1 MIEFIRDSLCEI
13 MRLVRVFLLSSIFFL
28 FFTGFFAANAE
39 AMQIF
44 VKGLQGETIILDVE
58 PDDSIVNVKQKIQD
72 KENIPTASQFLT
84 FAGNLLEDNRT
95 LSDYNI
101 QNEATLHLDL
111 HYNFTMGL
119 HVPLQEDLLIS
130 DAHIWLEEDTLVDG
144 NLSIENSHINVNR
157 SLDMT
162 ISEIRVNSTGSLN
175 IFNCTI
181 STINND
187 NFSYSMYT
195 IVSDAG
201 SLTISETTIEYSMIW
216 LVGGNASIANTSLDG
231 YGIVNYGVFSE
242 DTTLV
247 MNNVLISNYTLG
259 VRSIGSISVQNQ
271 VTFSNCSTWMT
282 QEWWVT
288 FTATDISTNLPV
300 SGFQIRQWDSDG
312 SMLGTWNW
320 AKEYEIDS
328 TGQRID
334 HVANFSTFANFGFAR
349 VDDQWSQIVTSNT
362 DFIRPFNLNLSAIE
376 YKSAEIYASGN
387 LWNPGEV
394 VSKWSE
400 INVYVT
406 INNPTDYNFSNLFLD
421 MDISNNKGFARESVS
436 LSPREETTG
445 NISWRA
451 SLEGPLSLKITT
463 FLDLSSSGNVTLSML
478 KFVEI
483 GDTREDTTDSG
494 NMLTLFALFT
504 ILTLCSYVIYTGIE
518 DQDSDLSDVDSDSD
532 EKTDEDDYGGELAI
546 PDESLEEE

>member
-1 MIEFIRDSLCEI
+1 
-13 MRLVRVFLLSSIFFL
+13 MRIARVLLLSSIFFL
-28 FFTGFFAANAE
+28 VFIGFFSANTE

-44 VKGLQGETIILDVE
+44 VKDSQEETIVLDVE
-58 PDDSIVNVKQKIQD
+58 PDDSIANVKQKIQD
-72 KENIPTASQFLT
+72 KESIPTVSQLLF
-84 FAGNLLEDNRT
+84 FAGSLLEDNRT

-101 QNEATLHLDL
+101 QNEATLHLAL
-111 HYNFTMGL
+111 QYNFTMGL
-119 HVPLQEDLLIS
+119 HVNLQEDLLIK
-130 DAHIWLEEDTLVDG
+130 DAQIWLEEDILVDG
-144 NLSIENSHINVNR
+144 NLSIENSYINVNR

-181 STINND
+181 STVSDD

-201 SLTISETTIEYSMIW
+201 SLIISETTIDYSMVW
-216 LVGGNASIANTSLDG
+216 LVGGNASIENAVLDG
-231 YGIVNYGVFSE
+231 HGIVNYGVFSE
-242 DTTLV
+242 DTILT
-247 MNNVLISNYTLG
+247 MDNVSISNYTLG
-259 VRSIGSISVQNQ
+259 LRSIGSIPVQNQ
-271 VTFSNCSTWMT
+271 VTFSNCLTWMT

-288 FTATDISTNLPV
+288 FTATDTSTTLPV

-334 HVANFSTFANFGFAR
+334 HVANFSAFANFGFAR
-349 VDDQWSQIVTSNT
+349 VDDQWSQTVSSNMN
-362 DFIRPFNLNLSAIE
+362 FNRSFNLNLSAIE
-376 YKSAEIYASGN
+376 YKSAEVYASGN
-387 LWNPGEV
+387 LWKSGQV

-421 MDISNNKGFARESVS
+421 MDISNNKGFARESIS
-436 LSPREETTG
+436 LSPKGETIG

-463 FLDLSSSGNVTLSML
+463 FLDLSSSGNLTLSMS

-483 GDTREDTTDSG
+483 GDTSEDTTDSG
-494 NMLTLFALFT
+494 NMLTLFAVFI
-504 ILTLCSYVIYTGIE
+504 ILTVCSYVIYSGME
-518 DQDSDLSDVDSDSD
+518 DQDSDSDLSDDVSDSD
-532 EKTDEDDYGGELAI
+532 EKIKEDDYERKLAI
-546 PDESLEEE
+546 PDESSEEE

>member
-1 MIEFIRDSLCEI
+1 
-13 MRLVRVFLLSSIFFL
+13 MRLVRVLLLSSIFFL
-28 FFTGFFAANAE
+28 VFTGFFVANAE

-44 VKGLQGETIILDVE
+44 VKDLQGTTITLDVE
-58 PDDSIVNVKQKIQD
+58 PSDTLENVKSKIQD
-72 KENIPTASQFLT
+72 KEGISPEHQRLI
-84 FAGNLLEDNRT
+84 FAGKELEDGRT

-101 QNEATLHLDL
+101 QNESTLHLVL
-111 HYNFTMGL
+111 RYNFTMGL
-119 HVPLQEDLLIS
+119 HVGIEEDWLITHS
-130 DAHIWLEEDTLVDG
+130 QIWLEGDILVDG

-162 ISEIRVNSTGSLN
+162 ISEIRVNSTGILN

-181 STINND
+181 STINDD

-201 SLTISETTIEYSMIW
+201 SLIISETTIDYSMVW
-216 LVGGNASIANTSLDG
+216 LVGGDASIENSSLNG
-231 YGIVNYGVFSE
+231 HNIVNYGVFSE
-242 DTTLV
+242 DTNLN
-247 MNNVLISNYTLG
+247 MNNVSISNYTLG
-259 VRSIGSISVQNQ
+259 LRSIGTIPVQNQ
-271 VTFSNCSTWMT
+271 VIFSNCLTWMT

-288 FTATDISTNLPV
+288 FTATDTSTNLPV

-334 HVANFSTFANFGFAR
+334 HIANFSAFANFGFAR

-376 YKSAEIYASGN
+376 YKSAEVYASGTI
-387 LWNPGEV
+387 WKSGQV

-421 MDISNNKGFARESVS
+421 MDISNNKGFARESIS
-436 LSPREETTG
+436 LSPKGETIG

-483 GDTREDTTDSG
+483 GDTSEDTTDSG
-494 NMLTLFALFT
+494 NMLTLFAVFI
-504 ILTLCSYVIYTGIE
+504 ILTVCTYVIYSGME
-518 DQDSDLSDVDSDSD
+518 DQDSELSDDDSASD
-532 EKTDEDDYGGELAI
+532 EKINEDDYERELAI
-546 PDESLEEE
+546 PDESSEEE

>member
-1 MIEFIRDSLCEI
+1 
-13 MRLVRVFLLSSIFFL
+13 MRIARVLLLSSIFFL
-28 FFTGFFAANAE
+28 VFIGFFSANTE

-44 VKGLQGETIILDVE
+44 VKDSQEETIVLDVE

-72 KENIPTASQFLT
+72 KESIPTVSQLLF
-84 FAGNLLEDNRT
+84 FAGSLLEDNRT

-101 QNEATLHLDL
+101 QNEATLHLAL
-111 HYNFTMGL
+111 QYNFTMGL
-119 HVPLQEDLLIS
+119 HVNLQEDLLIK
-130 DAHIWLEEDTLVDG
+130 DAQIWLEEDILVDG
-144 NLSIENSHINVNR
+144 NLSIENSYINVNR

-181 STINND
+181 STVSDD

-201 SLTISETTIEYSMIW
+201 SLIISETTIDYSMIW
-216 LVGGNASIANTSLDG
+216 LVGGNASIENAVLDG
-231 YGIVNYGVFSE
+231 HGIVNYGVFSE
-242 DTTLV
+242 DTILT
-247 MNNVLISNYTLG
+247 MNNVSISNYTLG
-259 VRSIGSISVQNQ
+259 LRSIGSIPVQNQ
-271 VTFSNCSTWMT
+271 VTFSNCLTWMT

-288 FTATDISTNLPV
+288 FTATDTSTNLPV

-334 HVANFSTFANFGFAR
+334 HVANFSAFANFGFAR
-349 VDDQWSQIVTSNT
+349 VDDHWSQIVSSNMN
-362 DFIRPFNLNLSAIE
+362 FNRSFNLNLSAIE
-376 YKSAEIYASGN
+376 YKSAEVYASGN
-387 LWNPGEV
+387 LWKSGQV

-421 MDISNNKGFARESVS
+421 MDISNNKGFARESIS
-436 LSPREETTG
+436 LSPKGETIG

-463 FLDLSSSGNVTLSML
+463 FLDLSSSGNLTLSMS

-483 GDTREDTTDSG
+483 GDISEDTTDSG
-494 NMLTLFALFT
+494 NMLTLFAVFI
-504 ILTLCSYVIYTGIE
+504 ILTVCSYVIYSGME
-518 DQDSDLSDVDSDSD
+518 DQDSDSDLSDDVSDSD
-532 EKTDEDDYGGELAI
+532 EKIKEDDYERKLAI
-546 PDESLEEE
+546 PDESSEEE

>member
-1 MIEFIRDSLCEI
+1 
-13 MRLVRVFLLSSIFFL
+13 MRIARVLLLSSIFFL
-28 FFTGFFAANAE
+28 VFIGFFSANTE

-44 VKGLQGETIILDVE
+44 VKDSQEETIVLDVE
-58 PDDSIVNVKQKIQD
+58 PDDSIANVKQKIQD
-72 KENIPTASQFLT
+72 KESIPTVSQLLF
-84 FAGNLLEDNRT
+84 FAGSLLEDNRT

-101 QNEATLHLDL
+101 QNEATLHLAL
-111 HYNFTMGL
+111 QYNFTMGL
-119 HVPLQEDLLIS
+119 HVNLQEDLLIK
-130 DAHIWLEEDTLVDG
+130 DAQIWLEEDILVDG
-144 NLSIENSHINVNR
+144 NLSIENSYINVNR

-181 STINND
+181 STVSDD

-201 SLTISETTIEYSMIW
+201 SLIISETTIDYSMVW
-216 LVGGNASIANTSLDG
+216 LVGGNASIENAVLDG
-231 YGIVNYGVFSE
+231 HGIVNYGVFSE
-242 DTTLV
+242 DTILT
-247 MNNVLISNYTLG
+247 MDNVSISNYTLG
-259 VRSIGSISVQNQ
+259 LRSIGSIPVQNQ
-271 VTFSNCSTWMT
+271 VTFSNCLTWMT

-288 FTATDISTNLPV
+288 FTATDTSTNLPV

-334 HVANFSTFANFGFAR
+334 HVANFSAFANFGFAR
-349 VDDQWSQIVTSNT
+349 VDDQWSQIVSSNT
-362 DFIRPFNLNLSAIE
+362 NFNRSFNLNLSAIE
-376 YKSAEIYASGN
+376 YKSAEVYASGN
-387 LWNPGEV
+387 LWKSGQV

-421 MDISNNKGFARESVS
+421 MDISNNKGFARESIS
-436 LSPREETTG
+436 LSPKGETIG

-463 FLDLSSSGNVTLSML
+463 FLDLSSSGNLTLSMS

-483 GDTREDTTDSG
+483 GDTSEDTTDSG
-494 NMLTLFALFT
+494 NMLTLFAVFI
-504 ILTLCSYVIYTGIE
+504 ILTVCSYVIYSGME
-518 DQDSDLSDVDSDSD
+518 DQDSDSDLSDDVSDSD
-532 EKTDEDDYGGELAI
+532 EKIKEDDYERKLAI
-546 PDESLEEE
+546 PDESSEEE